1 MKLNRHPFVLTLASL
16 TVLGLGA
23 SGCSNGQSP
32 TEPAFDDQTLSA
44 SAAVST
50 EKRHGADDAAGDDN
64 GGRRGG
70 RGADDPAGDDRGR
83 RRGGRGADDGTDDN
97 GGRRGGRQQPR
108 AGVEFEGAVASV
120 GAGSL
125 VLANGTTVIVN
136 GQTQISARGDLRSLS
151 QISAALNAGQDP
163 RVEGR
168 GTRNANGAIVA
179 QTLKAEVD

>member
-1 MKLNRHPFVLTLASL
+1 MKLNRIPFVLTLASL
-16 TVLGLGA
+16 TALGLGA

-32 TEPAFDDQTLSA
+32 TEPAFDESSLSSA

-50 EKRHGADDAAGDDN
+50 GKRHGADDAAGDD
-64 GGRRGG
+64 RG
-70 RGADDPAGDDRGR
+70 GR
-83 RRGGRGADDGTDDN
+83 RRGGRGGDDANDDN

-120 GAGSL
+120 SGGGL

-136 GQTQISARGDLRSLS
+136 GQTQISARGDLRSLA
-151 QISAALNAGQDP
+151 QISAALDAGQDP

-168 GTRNANGAIVA
+168 GTRNASGAIVA
-179 QTLKAEVD
+179 QTLKAEID